1 MNKKELIK
9 NVATKLDIT
18 QKDTEAVVS
27 EVFNIIADALVDG
40 EEVSVTGFGKF
51 SVSERAARTGVNP
64 STGEKLQIA
73 ASKAAKFKASKT
85 LKEALN

>member
-18 QKDTEAVVS
+18 QKDTEAVAS
-27 EVFNIIADALVDG
+27 EVFNTIADALVDG

-51 SVSERAARTGVNP
+51 RVSERAARTGVNP
-64 STGEKLQIA
+64 STGEKLDIA
-73 ASKAAKFKASKT
+73 ACKAAKFKAAKA

>member
-27 EVFNIIADALVDG
+27 EVFNTIADALVDG
-40 EEVSVTGFGKF
+40 KEVSITGFGKF

-73 ASKAAKFKASKT
+73 ASKAAKFKASKI
-85 LKEALN
+85 LKEALK